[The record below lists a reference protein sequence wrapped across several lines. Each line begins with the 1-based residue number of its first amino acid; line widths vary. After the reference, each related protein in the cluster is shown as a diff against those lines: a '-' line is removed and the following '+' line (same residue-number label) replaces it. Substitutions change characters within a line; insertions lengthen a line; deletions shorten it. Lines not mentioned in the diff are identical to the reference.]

1 MANYSTE
8 QIRNIVLIGH
18 GSSGKTTLAESM
30 LFNTGVLTRRGRVE
44 DGTTV
49 ADWDDEAIRRRISVM
64 AAVAP
69 CEYKGVKINVLDTPG
84 FIDFVGEVKGAVSV
98 ADAAL
103 VLVDP
108 VSGVEVGTELG
119 WGYLDERSLPRA
131 ILVNKMDR
139 ENARFQQVIENLR
152 GAFSGTIVAVQLPI
166 GEGSEFKGV
175 VDLVSMKA
183 YQGEGA
189 TASDIP
195 ANMTEEVESARTQL
209 IEAAAEGDDELI
221 MKYLD
226 GEELTAEEI
235 NRGLRAG
242 INNGTII
249 PVFCAAAANNIAIRP
264 LMDALVAFMP
274 DPAARPAATAERP
287 NGDAVE
293 LPADATGPL
302 AVLVWKTVADPYVG
316 KISYYRVVSGTL
328 RGDSRVWSMPGGH
341 EERISQLF
349 IPRGKEQLPV
359 TDLSAGDI
367 GGVAKLGTTGTNDTL
382 CDRANPLILPRPT
395 YPDPLYS
402 VAVAPK
408 TKADSAKMGPALTR
422 VTEEDPTLQ
431 WRMEPGTSE
440 TILLGMGEVHL
451 DLAIRRMESKF
462 GVGLSTSVPKV
473 PYQESITRSASDYHR
488 HKKQT
493 GGAGQFGEVHMEIK
507 PVERGTGFEF
517 DTTRVFGGAISQ
529 NFFPSIEKGV
539 RSQLEA
545 GPLAGYPVVD
555 VRCEVYDGKMHPVD
569 SKDIAFQI
577 AGREVFKKTFLQAG
591 PVLLEPIMDV
601 RITVPEEYMG
611 DIMSDLNTRRG
622 RVQGMEQARGKGI
635 VTAQVPQAEMQRYA
649 IDLRS
654 ITQGRGFYTMKLSHY
669 EPVPSHVAEAIIAQ
683 AKRERVEA
691 EDE

>member
-30 LFNTGVLTRRGRVE
+30 LFNTGVLTRRGRIE

-119 WGYLDERSLPRA
+119 WGYLDERTLPRA

-139 ENARFQQVIENLR
+139 ENARFQQVIEDLR

-175 VDLVSMKA
+175 VDLVSLKA

-189 TASDIP
+189 AASDIP
-195 ANMTEEVESARTQL
+195 ADMADAVESARTQL

-221 MKYLD
+221 MKYLE

-242 INNGTII
+242 INNGSII
-249 PVFCAAAANNIAIRP
+249 PVFCAAAANNVAVRP

-274 DPAARPAATAERP
+274 DPSLRPAATAERP
-287 NGDAVE
+287 NGETVE

-302 AVLVWKTVADPYVG
+302 AALVWKTVADPYVG

-367 GGVAKLGTTGTNDTL
+367 GGVAKLSTTGTNDTL
-382 CDRANPLILPRPT
+382 CDKAHSLTLPRPT

-431 WRMEPGTSE
+431 WRMEPGTAE
-440 TILLGMGEVHL
+440 TILMGMGEVHL

-517 DTTRVFGGAISQ
+517 DTTRVFGGAVSQ

-539 RSQLEA
+539 RSQLDA

-669 EPVPSHVAEAIIAQ
+669 EPVPSHVAETIIAQ
-683 AKRERVEA
+683 AKRERVES

>member
-18 GSSGKTTLAESM
+18 GSSGKTTLAEAM
-30 LFNTGVLTRRGRVE
+30 LFNTGVLTRRGRIE

-49 ADWDDEAIRRRISVM
+49 ADWDEEAIRRRISVM
-64 AAVAP
+64 AAVVP

-84 FIDFVGEVKGAVSV
+84 FIDFVGEVKGAISV

-119 WGYLDERSLPRA
+119 WGFLDERSLPRA

-139 ENARFQQVIENLR
+139 ENARFQQVLENLR
-152 GAFSGTIVAVQLPI
+152 EAFAGTIVAVQLPI

-189 TASDIP
+189 AASDIP
-195 ANMTEEVESARTQL
+195 ADMADAAESARTQL

-221 MKYLD
+221 MKYLE

-235 NRGLRAG
+235 NRGLRTG

-249 PVFCAAAANNIAIRP
+249 PVFCAAAANNVAIRP
-264 LMDALVAFMP
+264 LMDALVAFIP
-274 DPAARPAATAERP
+274 DPSVRPAVVAERP
-287 NGDAVE
+287 NGDTVE

-302 AVLVWKTVADPYVG
+302 AALVWKTVADPYVG

-367 GGVAKLGTTGTNDTL
+367 GGVAKLNTTGTNDTL
-382 CDRANPLILPRPT
+382 CDKAHSLLLPRPS

-431 WRMEPGTSE
+431 WHMEPGTSE
-440 TILLGMGEVHL
+440 TILMGMGEVHL

-517 DTTRVFGGAISQ
+517 DTTRVFGGAVSQ

-539 RSQLEA
+539 RSQLDA

-622 RVQGMEQARGKGI
+622 RVQGMEQTRGKGI

-669 EPVPSHVAEAIIAQ
+669 EPVPSHVAETIIAQ
-683 AKRERVEA
+683 AKRDRVES

>member
-195 ANMTEEVESARTQL
+195 ADMTDEVESARTQL

-249 PVFCAAAANNIAIRP
+249 PVFCAAAANNVAVRP

>member
-30 LFNTGVLTRRGRVE
+30 LFNTGVLTRRGRIE

-64 AAVAP
+64 AAVVP
-69 CEYKGVKINVLDTPG
+69 CEYKGFKINVLDTPG

-119 WGYLDERSLPRA
+119 WGFLDERSLPRA

-139 ENARFQQVIENLR
+139 ENARFQQVVENLR

-175 VDLVSMKA
+175 VDLVSRKA

-189 TASDIP
+189 AASDIP
-195 ANMTEEVESARTQL
+195 ADMTDEVESARTQL

-226 GEELTAEEI
+226 GEELTTEEI

-249 PVFCAAAANNIAIRP
+249 PVFCAGAANNIAIRP

-274 DPAARPAATAERP
+274 DPAVRPAATAERP
-287 NGDAVE
+287 NGDTVE
-293 LPADATGPL
+293 LPADSTGPL
-302 AVLVWKTVADPYVG
+302 AALVWKTVADPYVG

-359 TDLSAGDI
+359 TDLSAGDL
-367 GGVAKLGTTGTNDTL
+367 GGVAKLSTTGTNDTL
-382 CDRANPLILPRPT
+382 CDRANPLVLPRPT

-402 VAVAPK
+402 VAVTPK

-539 RSQLEA
+539 RSQLDA

-669 EPVPSHVAEAIIAQ
+669 EPVPSHVAETIIAQ
-683 AKRERVEA
+683 AKRERVES